1 MQCRRHPAPGRPAG
15 APRPRDSGGALHCF
29 ARLCTALLVRLGR
42 GHDDALAQ
50 WGSGRPEF
58 GLRADSQVLTVG
70 TLLGED
76 YSDYGQ
82 DLHWRV
88 EFCFQS
94 GLVAKH
100 GFSAGFGSLT
110 MAAKGS
116 LRPKR
121 GIAVARR
128 GHVPHVAHAPIAR
141 SGPEAGRGTGHGTG
155 MFLETRAGAG
165 SCFVEMSESLLRRI
179 RLRSRTAASR
189 HHDLHWQCQACF
201 WGQMGCRRFG

>member
-1 MQCRRHPAPGRPAG
+1 MPWMTPAQASVSDASPSWAPRLQKASGHRRIVEARMCPLHVHPAPMPEAPPPRATRTWVKRWQAGIGGDGEDRCMRCLAPACLQDSVW
-15 APRPRDSGGALHCF
+15 PRRRPR
-29 ARLCTALLVRLGR
+29 
-42 GHDDALAQ
+42 
-50 WGSGRPEF
+50 
-58 GLRADSQVLTVG
+58 
-70 TLLGED
+70 
-76 YSDYGQ
+76 
-82 DLHWRV
+82 
-88 EFCFQS
+88 
-94 GLVAKH
+94 